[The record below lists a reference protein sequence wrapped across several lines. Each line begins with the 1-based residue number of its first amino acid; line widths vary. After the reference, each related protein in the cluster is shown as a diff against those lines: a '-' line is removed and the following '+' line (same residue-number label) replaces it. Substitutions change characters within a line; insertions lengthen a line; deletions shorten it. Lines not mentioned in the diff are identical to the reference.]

1 MEDATSEYVWLDI
14 SSPEEVLPF
23 YQDSIMAK
31 VLRTNEAI
39 TLKRKTVL
47 RRKNMENYSIG
58 AVNGGAAVFS
68 RPAESANAPPP
79 RKPETRPVSTK
90 QPPAREVYTDEPVA
104 ASAPPAPKPAPK
116 PATAPKP
123 TPAPKPTAAAP
134 AAPASAPPS
143 VPVVAPPAAT
153 AAPVR
158 DMLDDDFQPSTS
170 AKASP
175 KPSPSPVTAPVE
187 DMLGFDDGPVPP
199 RSAGASQKSSNID
212 LESLAGLDGGPSLS
226 RAELKANKDDKI
238 NNQVQKALEEK
249 QEVTFF
255 YKLFYHLTD

>member
-14 SSPEEVLPF
+14 SSPDEVLPF

-39 TLKRKTVL
+39 TLKRKTIL

-58 AVNGGAAVFS
+58 NVNGGAAVFS
-68 RPAESANAPPP
+68 RPVDSASTSAPPA
-79 RKPETRPVSTK
+79 RRPETRPVSTK
-90 QPPAREVYTDEPVA
+90 QPPAREVYTDEPA
-104 ASAPPAPKPAPK
+104 TTSAPAAPKPAPK

-123 TPAPKPTAAAP
+123 TPAPKPVP
-134 AAPASAPPS
+134 AASATPASAPPP
-143 VPVVAPPAAT
+143 VPAAAPP

-170 AKASP
+170 AKASA
-175 KPSPSPVTAPVE
+175 KPAASPVAAPVE
-187 DMLGFDDGPVPP
+187 DMLGFDDAPVQP
-199 RSAGASQKSSNID
+199 RSAGASQKSSNVD
-212 LESLAGLDGGPSLS
+212 LASLAGLDGGPSLS

-249 QEVTFF
+249 QEV
-255 YKLFYHLTD
+255 KK